1 VRHIYRRLA
10 FLVLPLLLAYAPID
24 DALAGHRS
32 NSQPRNVP
40 PRSGH
45 ATSLRHHAHAAD
57 RDKGTYRSQ
66 LLRNKTEWRQA
77 QHRGNYA
84 QGSRMRSLW

>member
-1 VRHIYRRLA
+1 MYRRLA

-32 NSQPRNVP
+32 NSQPRNVQ

-45 ATSLRHHAHAAD
+45 PTWSRHYAHEAD
-57 RDKGTYRSQ
+57 RDTGTYRSQ
-66 LLRNKTEWRQA
+66 LNKTEWRQA
-77 QHRGNYA
+77 QHRGNNPA
-84 QGSRMRSLW
+84 PVRSATDGDG